1 MKKTIAL
8 SCIAALLLVGC
19 QNKEPSESVVESSEV
34 TTTETVVTAEAATV
48 AATSSATT
56 AATTTTVATP
66 TTTTTI
72 PAPLVPMPDI
82 VAEGAGDY
90 SSNFLPVIAGDIS
103 CPYFNT
109 GFYKEVDKPE
119 GIRHEWVDMIKS
131 GSGSSVRDVEG
142 SKDLSV
148 LGEHNG
154 TLFCWESYH
163 YSGFLR
169 DGSYQRID
177 IHGSGTLEI
186 PKYIGDKAYVIH
198 DGDRGTDVY
207 RIDFDGSYEKL
218 CVIPD
223 VHDIQDYCIH
233 DGRIYYDSFNYDLAK
248 KFRYKYGWYDLNTGE
263 SQFFLEGGVGQVCGD
278 YMYYTEDNA
287 LLREKEIGIYRVPLN
302 GGEPEYICDGGF
314 FCGIYGGD
322 VLYKSYITSIELPSY
337 SESAKAERGR
347 LYRIGHGKNELFF
360 DANAYYGTDSGS
372 IISSVQIKDG
382 RLFLKIS
389 DFRVRE
395 RIVELDGDGNVIN
408 TLYEYT
414 NPFGEIIGFNAPK
427 A

>member
-1 MKKTIAL
+1 MKKAIAL
-8 SCIAALLLVGC
+8 SCIAALLLAGC
-19 QNKEPSESVVESSEV
+19 QKNEPAESAAEPSEVATTETAVTAEV
-34 TTTETVVTAEAATV
+34 TTAVTTL
-48 AATSSATT
+48 
-56 AATTTTVATP
+56 
-66 TTTTTI
+66 TTTTTTAAATKTTTTTTT
-72 PAPLVPMPDI
+72 PAPLVPMLDI

-103 CPYFNT
+103 SPYFTT
-109 GFYKEVDKPE
+109 GFYIEVDKPE
-119 GIRHEWVDMIKS
+119 GIRHEWGDMIKS
-131 GSGSSVRDVEG
+131 GSGSSVRVVEG
-142 SKDLSV
+142 SKDLFV

-169 DGSYQRID
+169 DGIYQRID
-177 IHGSGTLEI
+177 INGSGILGT
-186 PKYIGDKAYVIH
+186 PRCIGDKAYVIH
-198 DGDRGTDVY
+198 DGTKGTDVY
-207 RIDFDGSYEKL
+207 CIDFDGSYEKL

-223 VHDIQDYCIH
+223 AHSIQDYRIH
-233 DGRIYYDSFNYDLAK
+233 DGRIYYESFDYELAK

-263 SQFFLEGGVGQVCGD
+263 SQFFLDGGVGQICGD
-278 YMYYTEDNA
+278 YMYYTEDYVR
-287 LLREKEIGIYRVPLN
+287 LREKEIGIYRVPLN
-302 GGEPEYICDGGF
+302 SGEPEYICDGGY

-322 VLYKSYITSIELPSY
+322 VLYKSYVTSIELPSNSEY
-337 SESAKAERGR
+337 ESARAERGR

-360 DANAYYGTDSGS
+360 DANAYYGTDSS

-395 RIVELDGDGNVIN
+395 SIIELDGDGNVIN
-408 TLYEYT
+408 TIYEYIK
-414 NPFGEIIGFNAPK
+414 PIGEIIGFNAPK